1 MNASPARHRS
11 LRLRLLAGSLVWI
24 LAAVAITGVL
34 LADLFGQ
41 HVRERVDT
49 ELHGHLDQLTALFE
63 VAPDGTASLRMP
75 LSDPRL
81 SRPYAGLYW
90 QVDRA
95 GDAPVI
101 GLLRSRSLWDTALA
115 VPADALADGEVHVH
129 ETEGPDA
136 HPVRLMERMVR
147 PAEQPEATYRLI
159 VALDIRQ
166 IHEPVEEFAT
176 LLAVALGVLALG
188 LGAAAVLQVGIGLAP
203 LRHMREALGA
213 VRDGRTRRLEGDYP
227 QEVQPLVEELNTL
240 LAHDE
245 AMVERARTQ
254 AGNLAHAVK
263 TPLTILANAAR
274 NDDSA
279 LARLVDE
286 QVGDARRQVDYHL
299 ARARAAAAVQ
309 QPGLKTPLRP
319 VIDALVRV
327 MTRLHAARALH
338 IATAGVPDT
347 LACRGDAQDL
357 QEMLGNLLDN
367 ACKWA
372 AREVSVRAGR
382 RDGHLA
388 VHIDDDGPGLSE
400 AQRSAVLA
408 RGVRADEHTPGSG
421 LGLAIAHDLA
431 RAYGGDL
438 CLSASPLGGLRATLL
453 LPAA

>member
-1 MNASPARHRS
+1 MHRS

-41 HVRERVDT
+41 HVRERVDA

-63 VAPDGTASLRMP
+63 IAPDGTATLRMP

-90 QVDRA
+90 QVDGGPA
-95 GDAPVI
+95 GTI
-101 GLLRSRSLWDTALA
+101 GLLRSRSLWDTALS
-115 VPADALADGEVHVH
+115 VPPDTLADGEVHVH
-129 ETEGPDA
+129 DVDGPDA
-136 HPVRLMERMVR
+136 SRVRLMERLIR
-147 PAEQPEATYRLI
+147 PAEQPDTAYRLI
-159 VALDIRQ
+159 VALDTRQ

-176 LLAVALGVLALG
+176 LLAIALGVLALG

-203 LRHMREALGA
+203 LGRMRQALGA
-213 VRDGRTRRLEGDYP
+213 VRDGHTRRLEGDYP
-227 QEVQPLVEELNTL
+227 REVQPLVDELNTL

-274 NDDSA
+274 NDPSE

-299 ARARAAAAVQ
+299 ARARAAVAVQ
-309 QPGLKTPLRP
+309 QPGLRTPLRP
-319 VIDALVRV
+319 VLDGLIRV
-327 MTRLHAARALH
+327 MRRLHAERDLH
-338 IATAGVPDT
+338 IAMADVADT

-357 QEMLGNLLDN
+357 QEILGNLLDN

-372 AREVSVRAGR
+372 ARQVSITAATA
-382 RDGHLA
+382 DGQLV
-388 VHIDDDGPGLSE
+388 VHIDDDGPGLDE

-421 LGLAIAHDLA
+421 LGLAIAHELA
-431 RAYGGDL
+431 RVYGGDL
-438 CLSASPLGGLRATLL
+438 RLDISPLGGLRATLTM
-453 LPAA
+453 PSA